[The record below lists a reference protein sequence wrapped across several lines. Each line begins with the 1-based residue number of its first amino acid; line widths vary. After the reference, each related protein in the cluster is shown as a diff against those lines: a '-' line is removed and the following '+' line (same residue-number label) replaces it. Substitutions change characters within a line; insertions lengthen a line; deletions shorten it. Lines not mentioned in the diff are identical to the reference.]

1 MTPHPSES
9 HPISLGAHAPGAL
22 QLRASGTTGA
32 AAPTS
37 RGPRRRLANAIR
49 GSRQARPLAGRFQS
63 GRASSPSVCPKR
75 AASGQ
80 PAAVCG
86 VFLPAVY
93 FLWNTALVSCGG
105 FLFWNTVLLSQ
116 IQCCQRYS
124 SPAKRLYTI
133 CIYSGFSR
141 IHLKNKD
148 VVYKGW
154 NNVKESVIS
163 KRTVKSNRTYM
174 REGGWWNSVS
184 VHE

>member
-1 MTPHPSES
+1 VTPHPSES

-105 FLFWNTVLLSQ
+105 FLFWNTVRLSK
-116 IQCCQRYS
+116 IQFVCQW
-124 SPAKRLYTI
+124 LDTI
-133 CIYSGFSR
+133 HICG
-141 IHLKNKD
+141 
-148 VVYKGW
+148 G
-154 NNVKESVIS
+154 S
-163 KRTVKSNRTYM
+163 KRVQCTCHTSEVDPNGYSALVIGLRHTTAVDLFISSTVHLQQSI
-174 REGGWWNSVS
+174 SVR
-184 VHE
+184 